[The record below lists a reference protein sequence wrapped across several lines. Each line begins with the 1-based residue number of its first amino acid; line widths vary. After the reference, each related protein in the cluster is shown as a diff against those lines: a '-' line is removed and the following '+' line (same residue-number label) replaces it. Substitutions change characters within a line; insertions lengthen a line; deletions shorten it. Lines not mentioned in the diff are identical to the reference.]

1 MKKQT
6 KESVTHASITSLHDA
21 VFFRE
26 KIRESGKT
34 FVLTNG
40 CFDLLHCGHAY
51 SLAEASKFGDYLW
64 VAMNS
69 DASVRKLKGTER
81 PIVPEDQRA
90 FLLTS
95 LTCVSGVTLF
105 ENERLTQEILALEP
119 DVYVKSSD
127 YTEES
132 IDPDEKNALLSVNAS
147 LKFVPFL
154 SGNSTSS
161 LIKRIQDLPNMHE

>member
-1 MKKQT
+1 MSIT
-6 KESVTHASITSLHDA
+6 RSAITSLKEA
-21 VFFRE
+21 TSFR
-26 KIRESGKT
+26 KKVRESGKS

-51 SLAEASKFGDYLW
+51 SLQEASKYGDHLW

-69 DASVRKLKGTER
+69 DASVHKLKGTKR

-90 FLLTS
+90 YLLNS
-95 LTCVSGVTLF
+95 LSCVSGVTLF

-119 DVYVKSSD
+119 DVYVKASD
-127 YTEES
+127 YTEDS
-132 IDPDEKNALLSVNAS
+132 INPEEKEALLSVNAT
-147 LKFVPFL
+147 LQFVPFL

-161 LIKRIQDLPNMHE
+161 LIKRIQSQPNKG

>member
-1 MKKQT
+1 MKQEP
-6 KESVTHASITSLHDA
+6 KESVTHASITSLDDA
-21 VFFRE
+21 VCFR
-26 KIRESGKT
+26 KKVRESGKT

-51 SLAEASKFGDYLW
+51 SLAEASKYGDYLW

-69 DASVRKLKGTER
+69 DASARKLKGAER

-90 FLLTS
+90 YLLTS
-95 LTCVSGVTLF
+95 LSCVSGVTLF
-105 ENERLTQEILALEP
+105 DNERLTQEIRVLEP

-132 IDPDEKNALLSVNAS
+132 IDPDEKEALLSVNAS
-147 LKFVPFL
+147 LEFVPFL

-161 LIKRIQDLPNMHE
+161 LIKRIQSLPGME

>member
-1 MKKQT
+1 MKQKP
-6 KESVTHASITSLHDA
+6 KESVTQASITSLSDA
-21 VFFRE
+21 VSFR
-26 KIRESGKT
+26 KKVRESGKS

-69 DASVRKLKGTER
+69 DASIRKLKGAER

-90 FLLTS
+90 YLVAS
-95 LTCVSGVTLF
+95 LSCVSGVTLF

-127 YTEES
+127 YTE
-132 IDPDEKNALLSVNAS
+132 
-147 LKFVPFL
+147 
-154 SGNSTSS
+154 
-161 LIKRIQDLPNMHE
+161 

>member
-1 MKKQT
+1 MKQQP
-6 KESVTHASITSLHDA
+6 KESLTQASITSLSDT
-21 VFFRE
+21 VCFR
-26 KIRESGKT
+26 KKVRESGKS
-34 FVLTNG
+34 FILTNG

-51 SLAEASKFGDYLW
+51 SLAEAAKLGDYLW
-64 VAMNS
+64 VAINS

-90 FLLTS
+90 YMLAS
-95 LTCVSGVTLF
+95 LSCVSGVTLF
-105 ENERLTQEILALEP
+105 DNERLTQEILALEP

-132 IDPDEKNALLSVNAS
+132 IDSDEKDALFSVNAS
-147 LKFVPFL
+147 LEFVPFL

-161 LIKRIQDLPNMHE
+161 LIKRIQSLPAIE

>member
-1 MKKQT
+1 MKQEP
-6 KESVTHASITSLHDA
+6 KESVTQASITSLSDA
-21 VFFRE
+21 VSFR
-26 KIRESGKT
+26 KKVRESGKS

-69 DASVRKLKGTER
+69 DASIRKLKGAER
-81 PIVPEDQRA
+81 PIVPEDHRA
-90 FLLTS
+90 YLVAS
-95 LTCVSGVTLF
+95 LSCVSGVTLF
-105 ENERLTQEILALEP
+105 ENERLTKEILALEP

-132 IDPDEKNALLSVNAS
+132 IDPDEKEALLSVNAS
-147 LKFVPFL
+147 LEFVPFL

-161 LIKRIQDLPNMHE
+161 LIKRIKSLTGME

>member
-1 MKKQT
+1 MSIT
-6 KESVTHASITSLHDA
+6 RSAITSLKEA
-21 VFFRE
+21 ISFR
-26 KIRESGKT
+26 KKVRESGKS

-51 SLAEASKFGDYLW
+51 SLQEASKYGDHLW

-69 DASVRKLKGTER
+69 AASVHKLQGTER

-90 FLLTS
+90 YLLNS
-95 LTCVSGVTLF
+95 LSCVSGVTLF

-119 DVYVKSSD
+119 DVYVKASD
-127 YTEES
+127 YTEDS
-132 IDPDEKNALLSVNAS
+132 INPEEKEALLSVNAT
-147 LKFVPFL
+147 LQFVPFL

-161 LIKRIQDLPNMHE
+161 LIKRIQSQPNKG

>member
-1 MKKQT
+1 MNQQP
-6 KESVTHASITSLHDA
+6 KESVTQASITSLSDA
-21 VFFRE
+21 VCLR
-26 KIRESGKT
+26 KKVRESGKS

-69 DASVRKLKGTER
+69 DASIRKLKGAER

-90 FLLTS
+90 YLLAS
-95 LTCVSGVTLF
+95 LSCVSGVTLF

-132 IDPDEKNALLSVNAS
+132 IDPDEKEALFSVNAS
-147 LKFVPFL
+147 LEFVPFL

-161 LIKRIQDLPNMHE
+161 IIKRIQSLSGIE

>member
-1 MKKQT
+1 MKQKP
-6 KESVTHASITSLHDA
+6 KESVTQASITSLSDA
-21 VFFRE
+21 VSFR
-26 KIRESGKT
+26 KKVRQSGKS

-69 DASVRKLKGTER
+69 DASARKLKGAER

-90 FLLTS
+90 YLVAS
-95 LTCVSGVTLF
+95 LSFVSGVTLF
-105 ENERLTQEILALEP
+105 DNERLTQEILALEP

-127 YTEES
+127 YTAES
-132 IDPDEKNALLSVNAS
+132 IDPDEKEALLSVNAS
-147 LKFVPFL
+147 LEFVPFL

-161 LIKRIQDLPNMHE
+161 MIKRIQSLPGME

>member
-1 MKKQT
+1 MKQKP
-6 KESVTHASITSLHDA
+6 KESVTQAAITSLSDA
-21 VFFRE
+21 VSFR
-26 KIRESGKT
+26 KKVRESGKS

-69 DASVRKLKGTER
+69 DASARKLKGAER

-90 FLLTS
+90 YLVAS
-95 LTCVSGVTLF
+95 LSCVSGVTLF

-127 YTEES
+127 YTE
-132 IDPDEKNALLSVNAS
+132 
-147 LKFVPFL
+147 
-154 SGNSTSS
+154 
-161 LIKRIQDLPNMHE
+161 

>member
-1 MKKQT
+1 MKQKP
-6 KESVTHASITSLHDA
+6 KESVTQASITSLSDA
-21 VFFRE
+21 VSFR
-26 KIRESGKT
+26 KKVRESGKS

-69 DASVRKLKGTER
+69 DASVRKLKGRER

-90 FLLTS
+90 YLLAS
-95 LTCVSGVTLF
+95 LSCVTGVTFF

-127 YTEES
+127 YTEKS
-132 IDPDEKNALLSVNAS
+132 IDPDEKEALLSVNAS
-147 LKFVPFL
+147 LEFVPFL

-161 LIKRIQDLPNMHE
+161 LIKRIQSLPGME

>member
-1 MKKQT
+1 MKQQP
-6 KESVTHASITSLHDA
+6 KESVTQASITSLRDA
-21 VFFRE
+21 VSFR
-26 KIRESGKT
+26 KKVRESGKS

-40 CFDLLHCGHAY
+40 CFDLLHSGHAY

-69 DASVRKLKGTER
+69 DASARKLKGTER

-90 FLLTS
+90 YLLAS
-95 LTCVSGVTLF
+95 LSCVSGVTLF
-105 ENERLTQEILALEP
+105 DNERLTQEILALEP

-132 IDPDEKNALLSVNAS
+132 IDPDEKEALFSVNSS
-147 LKFVPFL
+147 LEFVPFL
-154 SGNSTSS
+154 SGNSTST
-161 LIKRIQDLPNMHE
+161 LIKRIQSLPGLE